1 MKIAVI
7 DDYQNTFTQMA
18 AYPRL
23 KDHEVV
29 VFPEPERDM
38 DRFVQKV
45 QDFDALICTQQRTWF
60 PRSILERLPNLKL
73 ICQTSGAA
81 HIDLPAATEL
91 GIVVSAGGGPRVGG
105 GPNDTA
111 AIAWSLILSSF
122 RHIPQE
128 VAALKA
134 GGWQTTEGTAL
145 HGKTL
150 GIYALGNIGGIVAA
164 VGKAFEMN
172 VLCWGRDASLRRA
185 EERGYE
191 VAASRESFFERSDV
205 ISLHLP
211 LNAETRGIV
220 TAADLGR
227 MKPTALIVNT
237 SRAGL
242 IEEGALEAA
251 LRNGRPGR
259 AGIDVFEVEP
269 VLNADHPLLD
279 MDNVVATPHLG
290 YVTRER
296 YEAFYAATVDQV
308 LAFAE
313 RKPIL
318 VQNPDVL
325 DKLGLPKP

>member
-7 DDYQNTFTQMA
+7 DDYQDVFTTLGNFH
-18 AYPRL
+18 RL
-23 KDHEVV
+23 KDHQVV
-29 VFPEPERDM
+29 TFSEPERDV
-38 DRFVQKV
+38 DRLVEKIK
-45 QDFDALICTQQRTWF
+45 DCDAVVLTQQRTWF
-60 PRSILERLPNLKL
+60 PRSLIERLPNLKL
-73 ICQTSGAA
+73 ICQTGGTA
-81 HIDLPAATEL
+81 HIDLEACTER
-91 GIVVSAGGGPRVGG
+91 GIVVSAGGGPRLGG

-111 AIAWSLILSSF
+111 AIAWSLILSSL

-134 GGWQTTEGTAL
+134 GGWQTTLGTSL
-145 HGKTL
+145 FGKTL
-150 GIYALGNIGGIVAA
+150 GIYALGNIGGVVAA
-164 VGKAFEMN
+164 AGKAFEMN

-185 EERGYE
+185 EQLGYE
-191 VAASRESFFERSDV
+191 VAASREAFFERSDV

-242 IEEGALEAA
+242 IEDGALEAA
-251 LRNGRPGR
+251 LKQGRPGF
-259 AGIDVFEVEP
+259 AGVDVFEEEP
-269 VLNADHPLLD
+269 VLNAGHPLLQ

-296 YEAFYAATVDQV
+296 YEVFYEATIDQAM
-308 LAFAE
+308 AFAAGE
-313 RKPIL
+313 PIL

-325 DKLGLPKP
+325 KK